1 MDSFHDKIGFG
12 ITTIASAATS
22 AAGAVMTEGET
33 RWVFI
38 TFTASFLMSGFL
50 ALIFKK
56 SDETI
61 RLVIGRCGF
70 AIMGGILA
78 TKPAIHYFGLEAATN
93 ADMIALAGVSSAVCG
108 FFFIFGFALLKIL
121 ENRAPSI
128 ADRWF
133 KKVSDK

>member
-1 MDSFHDKIGFG
+1 MTDFHDKIGFG
-12 ITTIASAATS
+12 LTTLASAATS
-22 AAGAVMTEGET
+22 ATGAVLTEGEAK
-33 RWVFI
+33 WVFI
-38 TFTASFLMSGFL
+38 TFTASFLLSGFL

-78 TKPAIHYFGLEAATN
+78 TKPVIHYFSLEEATSR
-93 ADMIALAGVSSAVCG
+93 DMIALAGVSSVVCG

-128 ADRWF
+128 ADKWF
-133 KKVSDK
+133 KKVTK